1 MKTSMKDQ
9 LLCEEG
15 ESFTNEDKTI
25 NLPSSHLVVPP
36 QCEVPITSGH
46 SDSGKVEKD
55 QEPTSLAT
63 RKRPATVQHQEGSDS
78 FVEHSSVRACQ
89 HYEQPSSSPTVAAGG
104 DSSLLQVSGDPM
116 HGEFLWKLLSTTI
129 SKERGAE
136 IREILDSIDQRPT
149 DGESGLDHPNMST
162 SDVVSQENTLA
173 QQDAM
178 SSLVC
183 IKPVNA
189 PPSFKELLTT
199 GQRVPV
205 CQHQEPFYS
214 NFQDRQE
221 SMYVDIVCTVHIPSV
236 QHNLLKLHLLT
247 NVH

>member
-1 MKTSMKDQ
+1 MF
-9 LLCEEG
+9 G
-15 ESFTNEDKTI
+15 YR
-25 NLPSSHLVVPP
+25 PSSPQGDHLVVPP
-36 QCEVPITSGH
+36 QCEVPIAAGH

-55 QEPTSLAT
+55 QQPTSLAT
-63 RKRPATVQHQEGSDS
+63 RKRPATVQHQEGPNS

-89 HYEQPSSSPTVAAGG
+89 RYEQPSSSPTVVAGG
-104 DSSLLQVSGDPM
+104 ESSLLQVSGDPM
-116 HGEFLWKLLSTTI
+116 HGGFLWKLLSTTI
-129 SKERGAE
+129 SKEKGAE
-136 IREILDSIDQRPT
+136 IREILDSIDQSPT
-149 DGESGLDHPNMST
+149 DGESGLDQPKMST

-214 NFQDRQE
+214 NCQDRQE